1 MPDPRDEVHE
11 VTTALWGVVSLLTM
25 ADEPVD
31 RRGLEYLLRLIYDR
45 LEPASEALQD
55 FQPRQ

>member
-25 ADEPVD
+25 ADESVD

-55 FQPRQ
+55 FQPRK